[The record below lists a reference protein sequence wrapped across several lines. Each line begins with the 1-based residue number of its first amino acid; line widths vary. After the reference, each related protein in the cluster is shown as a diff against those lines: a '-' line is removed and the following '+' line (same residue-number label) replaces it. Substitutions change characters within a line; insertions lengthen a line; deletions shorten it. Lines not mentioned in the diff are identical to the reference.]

1 MSIQWKLIREVS
13 EKTCFPST
21 TPEDFNADT
30 CELSWNPLDQLWCP
44 LRIVEVTRLASAHCR
59 TVYLINEGGET
70 ASFLPYNRLTAAA
83 YNSPELYLTI
93 ATEH

>member
-1 MSIQWKLIREVS
+1 MNEVSIQWKLIREMS
-13 EKTCFPST
+13 EKTCFSST

-44 LRIVEVTRLASAHCR
+44 LRIVEVTRLASAHCH

-70 ASFLPYNRLTAAA
+70 LPHSCHTIGSRLQLTTPLSFT
-83 YNSPELYLTI
+83 
-93 ATEH
+93 